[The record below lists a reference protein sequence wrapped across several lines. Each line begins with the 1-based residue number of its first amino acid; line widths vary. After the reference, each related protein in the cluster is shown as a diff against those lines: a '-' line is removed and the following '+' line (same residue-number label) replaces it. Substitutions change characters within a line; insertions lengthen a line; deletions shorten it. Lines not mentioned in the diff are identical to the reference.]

1 MIEVYIIM
9 AVLAFLAFIFALVVQ
24 PVEHNKTES

>member
-9 AVLAFLAFIFALVVQ
+9 AILAFLAFIFALVVQ
-24 PVEHNKTES
+24 PIEHKKAN